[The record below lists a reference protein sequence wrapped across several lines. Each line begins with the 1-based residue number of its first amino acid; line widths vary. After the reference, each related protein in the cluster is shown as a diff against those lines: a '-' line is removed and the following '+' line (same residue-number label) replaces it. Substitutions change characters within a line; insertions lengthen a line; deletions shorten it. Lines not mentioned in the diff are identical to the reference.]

1 MAKQVQ
7 ETSHNE
13 VFNSAKKGAVQY
25 KATIAL
31 IASICG
37 DWSAKATVKQVAV
50 AYELGYFA
58 GLAGCTRSEALAVFN
73 KREYKGQSTVDDKT
87 RTPQEHK
94 WVRASLSSWSH
105 VSGLAGKPS
114 VAAKKRPSKT
124 PSTPKTLEEIAAEKK
139 IPVTPQSVL
148 IPRVKNES
156 DAGAFLNQ
164 IATMLRK
171 FENEN
176 AKGLP
181 GEYRNIC
188 EAFIAGVRKLN
199 KPVEKAKAK
208 PVAPKVSTQ
217 APVLAEAA

>member
-25 KATIAL
+25 KATVAL

-37 DWSAKATVKQVAV
+37 DWSNKATVKQVAI

-73 KREYKGQSTVDDKT
+73 KREYKGQSTIDDLT
-87 RTPQEHK
+87 RSPQEHK

-114 VAAKKRPSKT
+114 VATKKRPTKT

-148 IPRVKNES
+148 IPHVKDES

-164 IATMLRK
+164 IATMLRT
-171 FENEN
+171 FENKN
-176 AKGLP
+176 AGAKL
-181 GEYRNIC
+181 GEYRQLC
-188 EAFIAGVRKLN
+188 DTFIAGVRKLS

-208 PVAPKVSTQ
+208 PVTPKVSTQ